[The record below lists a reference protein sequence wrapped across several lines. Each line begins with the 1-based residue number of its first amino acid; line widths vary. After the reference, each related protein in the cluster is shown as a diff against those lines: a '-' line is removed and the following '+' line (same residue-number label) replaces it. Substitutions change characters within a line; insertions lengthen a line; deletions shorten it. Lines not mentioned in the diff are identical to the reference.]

1 MHHSY
6 LRILSGTIKLRALTT
21 APTAAIW
28 TILKIAASVE
38 YGDINYF
45 SRIFKK
51 IMKVSPSGFRSR

>member
-1 MHHSY
+1 M
-6 LRILSGTIKLRALTT
+6 
-21 APTAAIW
+21 
-28 TILKIAASVE
+28 LKSTDASVTEIAASVG